1 MTKGFFVNAEIDG
14 KVSPLSGGPKSRSG
28 GMTVRL
34 TQRHKGAIQT
44 AFVLRSETFANSEG
58 KLMLRTS
65 VVDSDGIVV
74 ASKET
79 EY

>member
-1 MTKGFFVNAEIDG
+1 MTKGFFIHAEIDG
-14 KVSPLSGGPKSRSG
+14 KVSPVSGGPKSRSG

-34 TQRHKGAIQT
+34 TQRNKGSIVT
-44 AFVLRSETFANSEG
+44 AFNLRSETFTNDAG

-65 VVDSDGIVV
+65 VIDSDGIVV